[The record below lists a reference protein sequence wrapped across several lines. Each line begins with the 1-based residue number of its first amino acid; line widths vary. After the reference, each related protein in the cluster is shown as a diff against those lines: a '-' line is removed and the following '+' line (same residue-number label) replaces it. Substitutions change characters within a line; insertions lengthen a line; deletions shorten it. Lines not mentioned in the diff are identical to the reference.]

1 MIDIN
6 KIPKSLT
13 KPLITH
19 NLALKLPPGVNP
31 NGAFVDVPK
40 AMAAAANPQPGD
52 NSDFDLRL
60 LTHLLRRQFS
70 KLDPA
75 AIGDPQE
82 YVRQMRIGL
91 DPRDKI
97 EEVLAGSILL
107 TYARLAQLSHNA
119 SLAADQFDLLP
130 IFAAAEQ
137 TAGSLRRQLQL
148 FAKYRA
154 TKNGDPLPAPG
165 RAEQPILPNP
175 MTGEKNEKSA
185 NEIGLSGT
193 KQKRPYT
200 LTSEGRRS
208 LNAAIRKNQPWKRTT
223 GPKTPVGKKLASLNA
238 FKHGARS
245 RQSFRLPA
253 TTKGKK

>member
-19 NLALKLPPGVNP
+19 NLALKLPRGVNP
-31 NGAFVDVPK
+31 DGVFVDVPK
-40 AMAAAANPQPGD
+40 AMAAAANPKPGD
-52 NSDFDLRL
+52 SSEFDMRL
-60 LTHLLRRQFS
+60 LIHLMRRQLS

-119 SLAADQFDLLP
+119 SLAADQFELLP
-130 IFAAAEQ
+130 IFDAAER
-137 TAGSLRRQLQL
+137 TAGSLRRQIQL

-154 TKNGDPLPAPG
+154 SMGGDPSPILANPLPA
-165 RAEQPILPNP
+165 
-175 MTGEKNEKSA
+175 EKNKISG
-185 NEIGLSGT
+185 NEIGLPR
-193 KQKRPYT
+193 KKPKRPYS
-200 LTSEGRRS
+200 LTSEGRHS
-208 LNAAIRKNQPWKRTT
+208 LNAAIRKNQPWKRAT
-223 GPKTPVGKKLASLNA
+223 GPKSPTGKKLASLNA
-238 FKHGARS
+238 FKHGADS

-253 TTKGKK
+253 TKKGMI